1 MSRQH
6 EPNLNNN
13 LAQLLDRMF
22 SQSQV
27 QPENT
32 DASAKNPSKR
42 PDISSLWSHCQ
53 TANWKT
59 KPAGLGI

>member
-1 MSRQH
+1 MPRQH

-27 QPENT
+27 QPENP

-42 PDISSLWSHCQ
+42 PNISSLWSH
-53 TANWKT
+53 TKRRTRKT